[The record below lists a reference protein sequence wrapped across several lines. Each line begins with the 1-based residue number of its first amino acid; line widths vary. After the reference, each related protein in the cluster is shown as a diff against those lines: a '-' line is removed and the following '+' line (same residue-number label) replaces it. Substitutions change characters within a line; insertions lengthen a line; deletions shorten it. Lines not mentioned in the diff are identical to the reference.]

1 MRQWKV
7 GTISMGLLLILLG
20 VLLLGNSIWDITI
33 SDFIVYAWPL
43 ILILLGVEVL
53 LYSFLKK
60 DGPIKFDFFS
70 IIILLIALFFTFSL
84 YSVQET
90 GIINAIRGNIN
101 NNSYT
106 FDINQT
112 LAIPENVDE
121 IIIDVPNGNIDI
133 VGKDVNSAEV
143 KGTIR
148 VDAVNRDEADQL
160 LGDIFTVKIVGNQA
174 IIRID
179 EKRSIF
185 NGNSFNNLLKAN
197 LEIIIPKDLEADIRL
212 INGDI
217 AASNLEGSGVIE
229 GVNGKIAFDHAKGNY
244 EVKTVNGEIRIEDLV
259 GDLEAKTVNGEID
272 AINTIGSL
280 NLGTTNGEITAA
292 SSQLAGDWD
301 ISTVNGEISIQIP
314 SNADANIKAKS
325 SLGKVKGN
333 LPWVDK
339 NVDEEINLGDNKE
352 ANLGNGKY
360 EIDLDNEHGD
370 IEVEIR

>member
-1 MRQWKV
+1 
-7 GTISMGLLLILLG
+7 MGLLLILLG
-20 VLLLGNSIWDITI
+20 VLLLGNSIWDISI

-90 GIINAIRGNIN
+90 GVINVIRGSIN

-121 IIIDVPNGNIDI
+121 IIVDIPNGDLDI
-133 VGKDVNSAEV
+133 LGKDVNSAEV

-148 VDAVNRDEADQL
+148 VDAVNREEADQL

-244 EVKTVNGEIRIEDLV
+244 EVKTVNGEIKIEDFV
-259 GDLEAKTVNGEID
+259 GDLEAKTVNGKID

-280 NLGTTNGEITAA
+280 DLGTTSGEITA
-292 SSQLAGDWD
+292 SSSELAGDWD
-301 ISTVNGEISIQIP
+301 ISTVNGEISILIP

-325 SLGKVKGN
+325 SLGQVKGN
-333 LPWVDK
+333 LPWIDK
-339 NVDEEINLGDNKE
+339 NGDNNNDIKLGDNKE

-360 EIDLDNEHGD
+360 KIDLENEHGD